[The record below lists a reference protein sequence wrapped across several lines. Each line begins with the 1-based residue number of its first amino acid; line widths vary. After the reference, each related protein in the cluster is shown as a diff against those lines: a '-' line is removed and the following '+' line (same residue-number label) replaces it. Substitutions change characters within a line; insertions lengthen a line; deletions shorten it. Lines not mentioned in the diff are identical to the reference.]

1 MKHVLKYHKVDILGY
16 LNTIG
21 FTLLFYGAIM
31 MIAFFKNYLTRD
43 ILNSLISTL
52 IMVAGTY
59 RSVKFMLPYEGKY
72 HPTFYLKPYYL
83 FKHLLFSLKKIY
95 FLQIRIVTIGILFLL
110 LFFPEQ
116 KIWVVISLLAVLI
129 YWLSLPLATIFRLL
143 SKILY
148 LLIFYGMYTNQMIMV
163 IILLCFNVVVI
174 LLNFFINFRY
184 PFQILQISNDRKEKD
199 ITLLKLVTNMVVDHL
214 AFIVLFII
222 FCSMITYLVQK
233 LLLTFNFS
241 GFHIPI
247 FFLTISTYITLL
259 EVMVGKDTKEL
270 DMDRNLVILS
280 FLNKDMSIY
289 KTYCSSQNLLFAHV
303 CAFIHIGGIV
313 GLLPF
318 ALKGYFILFLS
329 NLIMI
334 PVIYFVSFCYFVKS
348 IRIINRE
355 LSIFKWTFL
364 ILYFILTLI
373 AMVGNRL

>member
-31 MIAFFKNYLTRD
+31 VMAIFKNYLTKD
-43 ILNSLISTL
+43 TLNALISTL
-52 IMVAGTY
+52 VMVSGTY
-59 RSVKFMLPYEGKY
+59 HSVKLTLPYEGKY

-83 FKHLLFSLKKIY
+83 FKHLLYSLKKIY
-95 FLQIRIVTIGILFLL
+95 FLQIQIVTIGTLFLL
-110 LFFPEQ
+110 FFFPEQ
-116 KIWVVISLLAVLI
+116 SVWIAISLLAVLI

-148 LLIFYGMYTNQMIMV
+148 LLIFYGMYTSQMIMV
-163 IILLCFNVVVI
+163 IILLCFNTVVI
-174 LLNFFINFRY
+174 LLNFSINFRY
-184 PFQILQISNDRKEKD
+184 PHQMLQIKNNRKEKN
-199 ITLLKLVTNMVVDHL
+199 ITLLKLIVNTVVEQL
-214 AFIVLFII
+214 AFIIFFII
-222 FCSMITYLVQK
+222 ICSVITYFAQK

-259 EVMVGKDTKEL
+259 EVMVGKEVKEIGI
-270 DMDRNLVILS
+270 DQNLVILS
-280 FLNKDMSIY
+280 FLNEDMSVY
-289 KTYCSSQNLLFAHV
+289 KTYRSSQNLLFAHIF
-303 CAFIHIGGIV
+303 ALIHIGGTL

-329 NLIMI
+329 NFIMV
-334 PVIYFVSFCYFVKS
+334 PFIYFVSFCYFVKS
-348 IRIINRE
+348 IRMINRE
-355 LSIFKWTFL
+355 LSVFKWTFY